1 MLKATSQNE
10 NELQAELERT
20 RVLLREML
28 KALLDEGYLF
38 HRDSP
43 MSQWWNEDLRRS
55 KAEA

>member
-28 KALLDEGYLF
+28 KALLDEGYSF
-38 HRDSP
+38 HRDGP